1 MKAWQRRAFNALSL
15 IVVVTGALYF
25 WMKHMLPSD
34 DPLAVINHPLQ
45 PLMLDLHVLSGPG
58 LLLMFG
64 IVFNAHV
71 ASKLARRIPLRR
83 SGLTAL
89 VTFATM
95 AVSGYLLQV
104 VASEQL
110 RLIVLWLHLGSG
122 AVFAASYGFHI
133 VAALRPLRR
142 VTAPAPRTSSA

>member
-1 MKAWQRRAFNALSL
+1 MKPWQRRAFNALAA
-15 IVVVTGALYF
+15 IVSVTGAVYF
-25 WMKHMLPSD
+25 WMKYMLPSD
-34 DPLAVINHPLQ
+34 DPLAVVNHPLQ

-89 VTFATM
+89 GTFATM
-95 AVSGYLLQV
+95 AATGYLLQV
-104 VASEQL
+104 VVSEQL

-122 AVFAASYGFHI
+122 AVFVASYGFHLV
-133 VAALRPLRR
+133 VAYRPLRR
-142 VTAPAPRTSSA
+142 VPPVTARASSA